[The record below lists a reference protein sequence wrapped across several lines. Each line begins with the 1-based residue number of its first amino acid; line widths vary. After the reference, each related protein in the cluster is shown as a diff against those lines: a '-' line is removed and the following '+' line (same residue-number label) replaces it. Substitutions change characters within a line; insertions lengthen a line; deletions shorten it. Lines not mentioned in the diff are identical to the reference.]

1 MNNTIKH
8 YHGLQIKTL
17 PATNTKETRIKIISL
32 RHNTSKIIN
41 YDYSFNSTKDIA
53 IDYLQKN
60 GVEVLGFIA
69 PETTA
74 LSDSYIL
81 WTDDFEFMSK
91 AV

>member
-8 YHGLQIKTL
+8 YHGLQVKFL
-17 PATNTKETRIKIISL
+17 PATNTKGARVKIISL
-32 RHNTSKIIN
+32 RHNTSKTLQF
-41 YDYSFNSTKDIA
+41 DYEFSTTKDIA

-60 GVEVLGFIA
+60 GIEVLGFIA

-81 WTDDFEFMSK
+81 FINDFSFMSNN
-91 AV
+91 